1 MGGDT
6 WACQT
11 LTTRGSREVLLGI
24 EVPRITPDFP
34 MVDLQEATRELKNST
49 DNQKITGLTV
59 PKQVGGHVDVLL
71 GIQHSA
77 HFPKLVHSLESG
89 LGIYEIR
96 LLADDPHI
104 TAAIAGPHPSF
115 YKLKEKIGNTGAT
128 LATFTK
134 GLDHW
139 KLFGPSP
146 IKSMYLKPAI
156 APNLTGSPDIVTT
169 LPEESTQHFLPVP
182 REPQK
187 NCGRIPTHTQEDII
201 DPAHFTVIFKPPK
214 EVRIL
219 AICAKFVKTFTR
231 EWKKYRPDQ
240 QPGP

>member
-11 LTTRGSREVLLGI
+11 LTTRGSREVLLGT
-24 EVPRITPDFP
+24 EVPRITSDFP

-49 DNQKITGLTV
+49 DNQKVQALTV

-96 LLADDPHI
+96 LLAGDPHI

-115 YKLKEKIGNTGAT
+115 NRMLERVGNTGAT
-128 LATFTK
+128 LATFTQ
-134 GLDHW
+134 GPDH
-139 KLFGPSP
+139 
-146 IKSMYLKPAI
+146 
-156 APNLTGSPDIVTT
+156 
-169 LPEESTQHFLPVP
+169 
-182 REPQK
+182 
-187 NCGRIPTHTQEDII
+187 
-201 DPAHFTVIFKPPK
+201 
-214 EVRIL
+214 
-219 AICAKFVKTFTR
+219 
-231 EWKKYRPDQ
+231 
-240 QPGP
+240 